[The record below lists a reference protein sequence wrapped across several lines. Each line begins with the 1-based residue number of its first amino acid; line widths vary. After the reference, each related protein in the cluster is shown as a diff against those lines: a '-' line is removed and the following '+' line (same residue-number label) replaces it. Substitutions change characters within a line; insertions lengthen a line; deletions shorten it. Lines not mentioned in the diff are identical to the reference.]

1 MRLVV
6 SVEMEM
12 HVKGLPEL
20 RQKLGRLDDGLKRH
34 INDAMQFEAEAMK
47 KLARAGCPVRTGR
60 LRDSIYANVRGWV
73 IRLGAAAPYAVY
85 QEFGTRYVRA
95 RRFLGK
101 AVEFRMLVLVN
112 RLSRAISQAIREA
125 GGS

>member
-1 MRLVV
+1 
-6 SVEMEM
+6 MEM
-12 HVKGLPEL
+12 HVEGLPEL

-47 KLARAGCPVRTGR
+47 KMARA
-60 LRDSIYANVRGWV
+60 
-73 IRLGAAAPYAVY
+73 RLGAAAPYAVY

-101 AVEFRMLVLVN
+101 AVEFRMLVPVN